1 LTALLEPCP
10 VGVGWVSV
18 SDSNFLMSISCLPPQ
33 VEPKDQWA
41 ATGRKQKVAAMMEES
56 VEDID
61 WDMLLVKGTSESLE
75 KSYFRL
81 TSAPDPST
89 VRPEPVLEQALARLV
104 KLIRSRSVSYF
115 YLEDQFKG
123 MRQDCTVQH
132 LRSEL
137 TARIYEAHAR
147 AALEYGDF
155 AGYNQVLGATNGLRY
170 SLCFSPPCQTKK
182 VDCQQEHR

>member
-1 LTALLEPCP
+1 MQEAA
-10 VGVGWVSV
+10 
-18 SDSNFLMSISCLPPQ
+18 
-33 VEPKDQWA
+33 KDQWA

-61 WDMLLVKGTSESLE
+61 WDQLLVKGTSETLE

-81 TSAPDPST
+81 TGAPDPST
-89 VRPEPVLEQALARLV
+89 VRPEPVLEKALERLLG
-104 KLIRSRSVSYF
+104 LIRRGSVSYF
-115 YLEDQFKG
+115 YMEDQFKG

-132 LRSEL
+132 VRSHL

-155 AGYNQVLGATNGLRY
+155 AGYNQVSGATLGVVPAFFSFPFMSHHLACLRCW
-170 SLCFSPPCQTKK
+170 LF
-182 VDCQQEHR
+182 